1 MKQEKERM
9 LTYFEQNAKT
19 ALLESLPQIIEIID
33 IKKKKKKKGRR
44 LPDFFN
50 GK

>member
-19 ALLESLPQIIEIID
+19 ALLESPPQIIEIID
-33 IKKKKKKKGRR
+33 IKKKKKKKRKKTAW
-44 LPDFFN
+44 LL
-50 GK
+50 